1 MRTQP
6 GRMLTTK
13 RCEVRPWRLTVRPW
27 RKNPASHNQS
37 TIQPTDQ
44 RKGATA
50 IGTVATHQRNSRR
63 NLYRAHSNLASGKV
77 GPASSHIQRSASHA
91 VTAAALHWDWGFRTY
106 TKRRLTNA
114 LRSVVRENGLPPG
127 HLVTFAE
134 VYSCTPQRL
143 AAGDR
148 REALRI
154 LTRLHRRV
162 RHLADDIDR
171 IIAEHPNPPTLD
183 QVVAQI
189 QAQPPPPPS
198 PTMSTLGELYNIF
211 GRPLDSQYEDHPLDC
226 PDCNRLRCDPTTR
239 GSIIFSLSC
248 PPCVAAIQT
257 RTLVLSLSKDH
268 PEPP

>member
-1 MRTQP
+1 VKSVSGGSQSAP
-6 GRMLTTK
+6 GG
-13 RCEVRPWRLTVRPW
+13 
-27 RKNPASHNQS
+27 KNPASQNQLTS
-37 TIQPTDQ
+37 HPANQ
-44 RKGATA
+44 RKGVTA

-63 NLYRAHSNLASGKV
+63 NLYRAHCNLASGKV

-91 VTAAALHWDWGFRTY
+91 VSAAALHWDWCFRSY
-106 TKRRLTNA
+106 TKRRLTYA
-114 LRSVVRENGLPPG
+114 LRSVVRENSLPPG
-127 HLVTFAE
+127 HLATFAE

-143 AAGDR
+143 AACGR

-183 QVVAQI
+183 QMVAQI

-198 PTMSTLGELYNIF
+198 PTMSTLGELRRIT
-211 GRPLDSQYEDHPLDC
+211 GQPLDSKYADHPLDC
-226 PDCNRLRCDPTTR
+226 PDCFRIRRDPTIS
-239 GSIIFSLSC
+239 GSLIFSLSC

-257 RTLVLSLSKDH
+257 QRYPISARPS
-268 PEPP
+268 